1 MILLA
6 SCANRNANNRVPATI
21 VAADEAIA
29 TVIPSTRTTQPQPTT
44 PSATPSLA
52 AASTA
57 PAEIPK
63 LTLEK
68 FVDGL
73 TRPVY
78 LTHTSDD
85 SGWLYIIEQ
94 PGRIRVVQEGAL
106 VETPF
111 LNITD
116 RVGSSGNEQGLLS
129 MAFAPDYKLSGYFY
143 VNYTN
148 KDGDTIISRFSTTPD
163 RSAAN
168 ADSELVILKIDQP
181 YANHNGGQLQF
192 GPDKMLY
199 IGMGDGGSQGDP
211 KGSAQ
216 DPQDLLGKLL
226 RIDVQNANATQPY
239 AIPVDNP
246 KWDSKEV
253 RPEIWA
259 FGLRNPWRFSFDR
272 TTGNMFIADV
282 GQNTIEEV
290 NVQPADI
297 GGLNYGWNK
306 REGQEAYAGGEMQ
319 PNFTDP
325 VTQYQHSEGCSITGG
340 YVYRGQA
347 IPALQGVYVYGDYCN
362 GNMWA
367 LRQDPS
373 GTWVNTALPNAGF
386 QISSFGEDA
395 VGELYVMDLDGTVY
409 RVKQS

>member
-1 MILLA
+1 M
-6 SCANRNANNRVPATI
+6 
-21 VAADEAIA
+21 
-29 TVIPSTRTTQPQPTT
+29 
-44 PSATPSLA
+44 
-52 AASTA
+52 
-57 PAEIPK
+57 
-63 LTLEK
+63 
-68 FVDGL
+68 
-73 TRPVY
+73 
-78 LTHTSDD
+78 
-85 SGWLYIIEQ
+85 
-94 PGRIRVVQEGAL
+94 
-106 VETPF
+106 
-111 LNITD
+111 
-116 RVGSSGNEQGLLS
+116 
-129 MAFAPDYKLSGYFY
+129 
-143 VNYTN
+143 
-148 KDGDTIISRFSTTPD
+148 
-163 RSAAN
+163 
-168 ADSELVILKIDQP
+168 
-181 YANHNGGQLQF
+181 
-192 GPDKMLY
+192 
-199 IGMGDGGSQGDP
+199 
-211 KGSAQ
+211 
-216 DPQDLLGKLL
+216 
-226 RIDVQNANATQPY
+226 QNANATQPY

-306 REGQEAYAGGEMQ
+306 REGQEAYAGGEIQ